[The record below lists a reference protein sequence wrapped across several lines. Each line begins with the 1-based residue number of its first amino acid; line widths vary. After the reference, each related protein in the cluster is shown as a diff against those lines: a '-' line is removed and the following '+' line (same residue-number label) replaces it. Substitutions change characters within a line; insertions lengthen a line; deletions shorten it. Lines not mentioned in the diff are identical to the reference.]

1 MASRFRQRRRSDTR
15 STWLYLAGG
24 LLIAAVIAAIGSVVY
39 VSVLGPKSPI
49 LSKDSLCPLDGPR
62 GVTVVLID
70 ASDDLPEIAKRQVT
84 RLLLDIADS
93 LPAYYQLELRTLD
106 TVIPGGR
113 ILFSKCNPGDGADL
127 SELTAN
133 PQLARRRWK
142 DGFQTPIETS
152 LKGSLQS
159 ARATASPIMGTM
171 QQIAVDRFTGRAADK
186 QPKSLIIVSD
196 MIEHTPDYSQ
206 YAGDLTFE
214 RFKRSKGYQKFR
226 TDLQQADVTIHYVQR
241 QTQRSLNTADLIR
254 FWLEWVKDNN
264 GHFDQAVRLQGVG

>member
-15 STWLYLAGG
+15 SAWLYVAGG
-24 LLIAAVIAAIGSVVY
+24 LLIAAVIAAIGSVIY
-39 VSVLGPKSPI
+39 ISVLGPKSPI
-49 LSKDSLCPLDGPR
+49 LAKDTLCPLDGAR
-62 GVTVVLID
+62 GVTIVLID

-106 TVIPGGR
+106 TAVPAGR
-113 ILFSKCNPGDGADL
+113 IVFSKCNPGDGANL

-142 DGFQTPIETS
+142 DGFQIPVEAS
-152 LKGSLQS
+152 LKGSLQP
-159 ARATASPIMGTM
+159 ARATASPIMGTI

-186 QPKSLIIVSD
+186 QAKALIIVSD

-206 YAGDLTFE
+206 YTGDLTFD
-214 RFKRSKGYQKFR
+214 RFKRSRAYLKYR
-226 TDLQQADVTIHYVQR
+226 TDLQKADVTIHYVQR
-241 QTQRSLNTADLIR
+241 QTQRLLTTDLIR